1 MILFPGGVN
10 QINEYFDAM
19 LFMSLISGRNTQYL
33 IGEQVIASPIVKD
46 LNIETIPTGY
56 ILIESGR
63 STTVEI
69 ISGTQSIP
77 SDRMDIILSHAL
89 AGQFL
94 GMQLIYLEAGSGAEK
109 RVQDDVIKYVSK
121 EINIDLVVGG
131 GISTPEDA
139 NNVALSGAS
148 YVVVGSVFESSTLR
162 MNEFASAIHYKN
174 KS

>member
-1 MILFPGGVN
+1 M
-10 QINEYFDAM
+10 
-19 LFMSLISGRNTQYL
+19 
-33 IGEQVIASPIVKD
+33 
-46 LNIETIPTGY
+46 
-56 ILIESGR
+56 
-63 STTVEI
+63 
-69 ISGTQSIP
+69 
-77 SDRMDIILSHAL
+77 

-162 MNEFASAIHYKN
+162 MNEFASAIHYKS